1 MIGSRL
7 IEEKAEEKLKYGEFM
22 TALRK
27 GEPRH
32 VYLLAGEEHYYI
44 EKAEERIL
52 AGLFPGG
59 ASERQDALQSVSG
72 DLDSDELIG
81 LIESA
86 PFFAD
91 KNVILLKGSGLFKEK
106 KGSEAD
112 KGDKK
117 AKNPAAKK
125 EARLLATLA
134 DMPPYS
140 YVIFESAEKADKR
153 RKLYKT
159 IDKAGA
165 VLEAEPIRA
174 WNINDWLQGKL
185 QELNK
190 DLDREA
196 YAYFSGAVS
205 MMQQISL
212 GYLDQEF
219 NKLALYT
226 KERHI
231 TKKDLQ
237 QVFAGL
243 PEVSAFSMLDAISAH
258 DMRKA
263 LQLLRRQTGD
273 GVFLPLILGLLVRH
287 VRQLWQAKVLMQKGY
302 RGKQLA
308 APLELNP
315 FIAEK
320 LGRASQSFSE
330 AVLKQATL
338 DLADADYYLKTGQ
351 AGAEVLENVVICLC
365 RKS

>member
-1 MIGSRL
+1 
-7 IEEKAEEKLKYGEFM
+7 
-22 TALRK
+22 
-27 GEPRH
+27 
-32 VYLLAGEEHYYI
+32 
-44 EKAEERIL
+44 
-52 AGLFPGG
+52 
-59 ASERQDALQSVSG
+59 
-72 DLDSDELIG
+72 
-81 LIESA
+81 
-86 PFFAD
+86 
-91 KNVILLKGSGLFKEK
+91 
-106 KGSEAD
+106 
-112 KGDKK
+112 
-117 AKNPAAKK
+117 
-125 EARLLATLA
+125 
-134 DMPPYS
+134 MPPYS

-287 VRQLWQAKVLMQKGY
+287 VRQLWQAKTLMS
-302 RGKQLA
+302 RGVRGRALGG
-308 APLELNP
+308 PLEMNP
-315 FIAEK
+315 YIAEK
-320 LGRASQSFSE
+320 LGRASQTFSE
-330 AVLKQATL
+330 AQLHEAFL
-338 DLADADYYLKTGQ
+338 LLADADYRLKTGQ
-351 AGAEVLENVVICLC
+351 AGPELLEQAVIGLC
-365 RKS
+365 RREK